1 MRFFHKTHLLRN
13 KIIFRKRTF
22 STSKSRKKLEIFR
35 QTSADFLFLDIHF
48 GICYTAST
56 DKPKEALSWQRNFR
70 NIKKKLIVRS
80 ICDERGL
87 AFCATAK
94 TLPNGEFGMVLI
106 AQNQNTLFIHDTNMK
121 SEALDLLYTIDLKKV
136 TDLKIN
142 GFFGELFKGY
152 SMRFTYKQ
160 FTYTLKIVMHASAN

>member
-1 MRFFHKTHLLRN
+1 MANEL
-13 KIIFRKRTF
+13 
-22 STSKSRKKLEIFR
+22 SKF
-35 QTSADFLFLDIHF
+35 Q
-48 GICYTAST
+48 
-56 DKPKEALSWQRNFR
+56 
-70 NIKKKLIVRS
+70 KKLIVRG

-106 AQNQNTLFIHDTNMK
+106 AQNQNTLFIHDTNIK
-121 SEALDLLYTIDLKKV
+121 SEALDLLYTINLKKV

-160 FTYTLKIVMHASAN
+160 FTYTFKNCYARKRELTAIRETVQ